1 MGLWQ
6 ACPETDCPRV
16 LLSQILFLIHLHFN
30 PQSPAGYSEETE
42 PKNKESWARRL
53 CVFVSHVANSKCV
66 SCVSAENNS
75 HLQPSTSPSSSKHS
89 QKPVSFFSCLFGCVW
104 VTNAA
109 PHKLFPSCWV
119 VATGFGDFIPF
130 FFYSSQPFSLI
141 SSFCL
146 PSLNRRRALICIF
159 MGRCTVWAKTT
170 GEFLYPADFSDINTI
185 PVGPPKTGL
194 IMQHSDCRFV
204 FLFVIGMGDD
214 SGRCKWDA
222 QQGGA
227 DTLIYI
233 HKACDICKREKR
245 NPLLISL
252 QDGFPFSLMI
262 M

>member
-30 PQSPAGYSEETE
+30 PQSSAGILT
-42 PKNKESWARRL
+42 RRSPRTKKAGPS
-53 CVFVSHVANSKCV
+53 VCV
-66 SCVSAENNS
+66 SLCPTLPIANVCHAS
-75 HLQPSTSPSSSKHS
+75 LRRTTVTFSPPRPHHPPNTPKS
-89 QKPVSFFSCLFGCVW
+89 PCLFF
-104 VTNAA
+104 
-109 PHKLFPSCWV
+109 LFFVFLFSVPFLLSSGHWIW
-119 VATGFGDFIPF
+119 GLYSFI
-130 FFYSSQPFSLI
+130 YSSQPFSLI

-146 PSLNRRRALICIF
+146 LSLNRRPALICIF

-204 FLFVIGMGDD
+204 FLFVIRIGDD

-233 HKACDICKREKR
+233 HKACDICKRGIHCLFLYKMA
-245 NPLLISL
+245 
-252 QDGFPFSLMI
+252 FPFHL
-262 M
+262 

>member
-1 MGLWQ
+1 MCVMRLCGEQQSPSALLVPIILQ
-6 ACPETDCPRV
+6 TLPKACVFFLLFWLLVSHKRISTQTVPF
-16 LLSQILFLIHLHFN
+16 LLSSGHWIWGL
-30 PQSPAGYSEETE
+30 YS
-42 PKNKESWARRL
+42 
-53 CVFVSHVANSKCV
+53 
-66 SCVSAENNS
+66 
-75 HLQPSTSPSSSKHS
+75 
-89 QKPVSFFSCLFGCVW
+89 
-104 VTNAA
+104 
-109 PHKLFPSCWV
+109 
-119 VATGFGDFIPF
+119 FI
-130 FFYSSQPFSLI
+130 YSSQPFSLI

-146 PSLNRRRALICIF
+146 LSLNRRQALICIF

-185 PVGPPKTGL
+185 PVGPPKRGL

-204 FLFVIGMGDD
+204 FLFVIGIGDD

-233 HKACDICKREKR
+233 HKARDICKREKR